1 MMVMMLLN
9 GSVHGGYQF
18 KIAIH
23 SVSKDGT
30 AEGHKAMADLQVG
43 DAVLATVASGETVF
57 DQVYF
62 FGHADAHVRTMLK
75 KLELQ
80 I

>member
-1 MMVMMLLN
+1 MLLRQYCPPPKCFPADAK
-9 GSVHGGYQF
+9 VL
-18 KIAIH
+18 
-23 SVSKDGT
+23 T
-30 AEGHKAMADLQVG
+30 PEGHKAMADLQVG

-75 KLELQ
+75 RIELQ